1 MIMAAKVLGHLAQA
15 GGTLTADFVE
25 FEMKRALEG
34 LNAEKRS
41 EVRPCLCLAVLHS
54 SVA

>member
-1 MIMAAKVLGHLAQA
+1 MLGHLAQA

-25 FEMKRALEG
+25 FETKRALEG

-41 EVRPCLCLAVLHS
+41 EVHGLGCRVRDR
-54 SVA
+54 V

>member
-1 MIMAAKVLGHLAQA
+1 MKTVLGHLAQA

-25 FEMKRALEG
+25 FETKRALEG

-41 EVRPCLCLAVLHS
+41 EVYIVLCV
-54 SVA
+54 